1 MSTLRQDMKRFK
13 IVNRC
18 HDAIVRQ
25 GAHARI
31 IIRMPGTVNRCVTR
45 RMSASGPRGE
55 VVTHTR
61 DGKKA
66 LVMFKAAELLTSMEV
81 IRRG

>member
-1 MSTLRQDMKRFK
+1 MATPRQDLKRLK
-13 IVNRC
+13 LIDSC
-18 HDAIVRQ
+18 HDAIVKK

-31 IIRMPGTVNRCVTR
+31 IIRMPGTANKCVTR
-45 RMSASGPRGE
+45 RMSANGPRGE

-66 LVMFKAAELLTSMEV
+66 FVMFKAAELLTSMEV

>member
-25 GAHARI
+25 GAHARVI
-31 IIRMPGTVNRCVTR
+31 IKMPGTPNKCVTR
-45 RMSASGPRGE
+45 RMAAGGPRGTII
-55 VVTHTR
+55 THTVS
-61 DGKKA
+61 GKKA
-66 LVMFKAAELLTSMEV
+66 IVMFKAVDLLTSMEV